1 MNFRTFVAPAFAL
14 ALALGSTPQ
23 AKAEVTPA
31 EHVVAAM
38 AISRCAMEY
47 GHTEEQGRM
56 IFATSVSRLNPD
68 AVINIMKNPTF
79 NPRVANHI
87 DAAGGC
93 KVITDVLYEAVDE
106 ELKSR
111 GVSND

>member
-1 MNFRTFVAPAFAL
+1 
-14 ALALGSTPQ
+14 
-23 AKAEVTPA
+23 
-31 EHVVAAM
+31 M
-38 AISRCAMEY
+38 AISQCAMEY

-56 IFATSVSRLNPD
+56 IFVTSVSRFNPK
-68 AVINIMKNPTF
+68 VVVNIMENPMF
-79 NPRVANHI
+79 GPRVANHI
-87 DAAGGC
+87 DESGGC